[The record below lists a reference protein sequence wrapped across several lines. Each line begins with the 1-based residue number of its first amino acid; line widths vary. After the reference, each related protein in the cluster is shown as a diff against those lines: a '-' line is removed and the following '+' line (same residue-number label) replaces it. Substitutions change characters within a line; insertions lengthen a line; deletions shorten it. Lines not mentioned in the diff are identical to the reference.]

1 MNARVTYIFISFFI
15 VLIAFSFLYIPRVE
29 WILAIIL
36 SATIYGSVSPL
47 IAARRLYFLA
57 SEVSH
62 IALFAVTI
70 SVALSRETPLNSEI
84 LWAII
89 VGLAIVYVVGYAIH
103 KGFDPDVATSIVV
116 SATASG
122 SVVSMFV
129 VLTRYRVE
137 YSLWSII
144 LGDPLLT
151 TWRDIQMLT
160 IISLVLLITALAI
173 YRVTIYIGI
182 DRDTVMLSVKNIYIY
197 EFLFFTVLGVA
208 CIALMRIVGYIV
220 EHILLLIPALT
231 AINIVEGS
239 NRVLALSIYLSIVS
253 GLLGLILSYWLNIAP
268 ASSIGFTALMI
279 YIFSI
284 VLKRVK
290 RL

>member
-1 MNARVTYIFISFFI
+1 MNARATCILIGFFM
-15 VLIAFSFLYIPRVE
+15 VLTVVSFLYIPRVE

-84 LWAII
+84 LWAIM

-103 KGFDPDVATSIVV
+103 KGFDPDMATSIVV
-116 SATASG
+116 SATASS
-122 SVVSMFV
+122 SVVSMFA

-151 TWRDIQMLT
+151 TWRDIQILAA
-160 IISLVLLITALAI
+160 IGLVLLITALAI

-182 DRDTVMLSVKNIYIY
+182 DRDTVMLSVKNTHIY

-208 CIALMRIVGYIV
+208 CIALMRIIGYIV
-220 EHILLLIPALT
+220 EHVLLLLPALT
-231 AINIVEGS
+231 AINSVEGS
-239 NRVLALSIYLSIVS
+239 NRVLALSIYMSIVS
-253 GLLGLILSYWLNIAP
+253 GLLGLVLSYWLNIAP
-268 ASSIGFTALMI
+268 ASGIGFTALTM
-279 YIFSI
+279 YMLSI
-284 VLKRVK
+284 ALKRVK
-290 RL
+290 K